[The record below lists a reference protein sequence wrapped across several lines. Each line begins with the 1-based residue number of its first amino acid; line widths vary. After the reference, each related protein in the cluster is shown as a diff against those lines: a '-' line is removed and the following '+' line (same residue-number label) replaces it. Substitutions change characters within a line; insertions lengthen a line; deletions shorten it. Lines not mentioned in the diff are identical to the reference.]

1 MELSDLLMDIEGSK
15 MISSCCIGGVIGII
29 GGILNFD
36 DLFLESNKKLVSKNP
51 KVNLEF
57 SKGVISLA
65 TSLQNVNYEG
75 PFVGDTSEL
84 LIYGAYIRVG
94 YEAGNKIV
102 KSVKNYIRK

>member
-1 MELSDLLMDIEGSK
+1 
-15 MISSCCIGGVIGII
+15 
-29 GGILNFD
+29 
-36 DLFLESNKKLVSKNP
+36 
-51 KVNLEF
+51 
-57 SKGVISLA
+57 
-65 TSLQNVNYEG
+65 LQNVNYEG